1 MTELYE
7 LLKQMNIPVAYHHFV
22 QETNPPFITYYRTD
36 TNNFYADNKVYEKI
50 NNYRV
55 ELYTR
60 QKDVVLESQLETILD
75 DNDITYEV
83 EAEAYIK
90 EEDVYQVIYKINI

>member
-55 ELYTR
+55 ELYIR

-90 EEDVYQVIYKINI
+90 EEDVYQVIYNINI